1 MNSIPPAALLDA
13 WSRFDAFPMETLTKA
28 WFLERWPHA
37 RQRTVEEMEKHRAST
52 GASGNCFDLAIWLLA
67 RLQEKGLDSH
77 AVGENLG
84 TIDAHVGVLA
94 HAPDGQRYLC
104 DLGDMWIRPYP
115 IDLASGRQRGYFA
128 GAEVESEIRGAT
140 LFVTYHRSNGK
151 SSRQN
156 YELARVTER
165 DLWDAA
171 HVSQN
176 HLSDPLVE
184 IRVRLEGET
193 AHWEYE
199 AQKSFVSKWGALEA
213 ESPLAGVAAWS
224 KRIAVRTGMQEAYVC
239 ECFEAH
245 AKLSRA

>member
-1 MNSIPPAALLDA
+1 
-13 WSRFDAFPMETLTKA
+13 METLTKA
-28 WFLERWPHA
+28 WFLERRPRA
-37 RQRTVEEMEKHRAST
+37 RQRTVEEMEQHRRLT

-67 RLQEKGLDSH
+67 VLHEKGIDAH
-77 AVGENLG
+77 AVGEHLG

-94 HAPDGQRYLC
+94 YASDGQRYLC

-115 IDLASGRQRGYFA
+115 IDRAIGRQRGYFA
-128 GAEVESEIRGAT
+128 GAEIESEIRDGA

-151 SSRQN
+151 RSEQS
-156 YELARVTER
+156 YDLARVTER

-184 IRVRLEGET
+184 IRIRLEDEV

-199 AQKSFVSKWGALEA
+199 GEKSFVSRWGGLEA
-213 ESPLAGVAAWS
+213 EAPLAGFAQWS
-224 KRIAVRTGMQEAYVC
+224 KRIAERTGMRETYVR

-245 AKLSRA
+245 AKLGRG